1 VQGLPT
7 MVGRY
12 QVRDLLGSGGF
23 ASVYRAYDP
32 TLDREVALKVLHAHL
47 ARDAGTRER
56 FIREGRSLARVDHPN
71 VVTVWEAGE
80 ADGTA
85 YLAMK
90 LINGRPLED
99 IVAERGPLPLP
110 DLVVVMDQVA
120 AALAAVHERSLIHRD
135 IKPAN
140 IMIEQGT
147 NRAMLLDLGV
157 ARDLTNVTMTAG
169 WIVGTPGFMAPEQV
183 QAGGQVTPLTDV
195 YQLGA
200 TAYALLSGRAPFDG
214 DTIQVL
220 DAIVRFAPPDL
231 RTIRPDLPP
240 VVVGVIN
247 EAMAKDPAQRP
258 QGTRA
263 FAARLRGALEGT
275 GAPAPPPVYGG
286 QGQPAGQPH
295 HYAAAPGATMV
306 AGPTTPQPRPPSGQ
320 QPAYPPPVGPPS
332 WQQPQPG
339 PMPGGRPPTS
349 SRPKWLIPVIA
360 AAAVLVVGG
369 AGLAFAL
376 AGGGDGEE
384 QANVTPTAAAT
395 SVAVSKLSP
404 DEVYEEL
411 LAAPFSAPLPQGFTV
426 NNVSEGDV
434 DTVDEQFNAIG
445 VVNVGIAGPAT
456 SPGNVIV
463 YTVYPTEADAKGRYD
478 KGLSGESSVQINST
492 FNPSG
497 LSPAQGINATFTQ
510 DGKKSGVSYC
520 VALAGVTH
528 VWGVSLT
535 DKDTTKG
542 SPEAA
547 CNLAKAGIEHLRK
560 IENR

>member
-1 VQGLPT
+1 MQGLPAV
-7 MVGRY
+7 VGRY

-80 ADGTA
+80 AEGTA

-99 IVAERGPLPLP
+99 IVAERGPLSLP
-110 DLVVVMDQVA
+110 DLVTVVDQVA
-120 AALAAVHERSLIHRD
+120 AALAAVHERNLIHRD

-147 NRAMLLDLGV
+147 TRAMLLDLGV

-200 TAYALLSGRAPFDG
+200 TAYALLAGRPPFDG

-220 DAIVRFAPPDL
+220 DAIVRYAPPDL
-231 RTIRPDLPP
+231 RSMRPDLPSP
-240 VVVGVIN
+240 VVGAIN

-258 QGTRA
+258 RGTRA
-263 FAARLRGALEGT
+263 FAVRLRGALEGR
-275 GAPAPPPVYGG
+275 GAPVPPPVYGG
-286 QGQPAGQPH
+286 QGQPAGQPF
-295 HYAAAPGATMV
+295 AAAPGATMV
-306 AGPTTPQPRPPSGQ
+306 AGPATAPVRPPMGQ
-320 QPAYPPPVGPPS
+320 QPGYPPPGGPPS
-332 WQQPQPG
+332 WQQPSPG
-339 PMPGGRPPTS
+339 QMPGARPPGS
-349 SRPKWLIPVIA
+349 SRPKWLIPVVA
-360 AAAVLVVGG
+360 VAAVLVVAG
-369 AGLAFAL
+369 AALAFAA
-376 AGGGDGEE
+376 AGGGDDENQVRG
-384 QANVTPTAAAT
+384 TAT
-395 SVAVSKLSP
+395 SVPTVVAKLPP
-404 DEVYEEL
+404 DAVYEAL
-411 LAAPFSAPLPQGFTV
+411 LATPFNDSELPQGFTV
-426 NNVSEGDV
+426 NGVSEGDI
-434 DTVDEQFNAIG
+434 DAVDEQFNAIG
-445 VVNVGIAGPAT
+445 VVNVGIAGTAT

-463 YTVYPTEADAKGRYD
+463 YTIYPTEADAKGRYD
-478 KGLSGESSVQINST
+478 KGLSGESTVQITST
-492 FNPSG
+492 FNPPG

-510 DGKKSGVSYC
+510 GSKKSGVSYC
-520 VALAGVTH
+520 LARVGTAN

-560 IENR
+560 IESR